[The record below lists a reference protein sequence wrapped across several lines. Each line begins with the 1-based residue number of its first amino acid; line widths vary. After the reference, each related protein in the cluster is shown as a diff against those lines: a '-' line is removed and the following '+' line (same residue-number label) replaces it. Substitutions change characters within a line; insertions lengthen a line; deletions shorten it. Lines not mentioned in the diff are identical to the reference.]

1 MSLAREQSKHLP
13 SVSYSVADGQSLSFD
28 ADTFD
33 AVVFHTTL
41 CHVPEPLKAIREAYR
56 VLKPGA
62 QLAAFDGD
70 YVSTT
75 VATTDF
81 DPLQAAVDTMMGHFL
96 QNRWLTRQLPKVLRD
111 EGFVI
116 RRVRSHGFVQTG
128 DANYMVTVIE
138 RGADLLVAS
147 GNIGLAAGD
156 AIKLEAKRRVEQ
168 NEFFGH
174 IAFLSVLAAKGSRGD
189 G

>member
-1 MSLAREQSKHLP
+1 
-13 SVSYSVADGQSLSFD
+13 
-28 ADTFD
+28 
-33 AVVFHTTL
+33 
-41 CHVPEPLKAIREAYR
+41 
-56 VLKPGA
+56 
-62 QLAAFDGD
+62 
-70 YVSTT
+70 
-75 VATTDF
+75 
-81 DPLQAAVDTMMGHFL
+81 
-96 QNRWLTRQLPKVLRD
+96 
-111 EGFVI
+111 
-116 RRVRSHGFVQTG
+116 
-128 DANYMVTVIE
+128 MVTVIE